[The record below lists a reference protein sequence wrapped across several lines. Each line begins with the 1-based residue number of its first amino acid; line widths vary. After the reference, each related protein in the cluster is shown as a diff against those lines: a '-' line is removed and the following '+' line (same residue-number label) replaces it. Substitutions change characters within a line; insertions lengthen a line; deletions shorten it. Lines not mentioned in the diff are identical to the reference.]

1 MSEDKPSTPS
11 VESNVG
17 TEAEQPPA
25 ASPDDPVSLQT
36 GMEPWFRVPPALL
49 GPHCPAC
56 CAPLKRHDDKCPK
69 CTRDRLARNQA
80 LTAAFVRQVGAA
92 NEDLTVLDVLPPTLG
107 SRLGQDAR
115 RQAKAMLDSPQG
127 LLTRLRTVIVGPPLS
142 GKSTIARAFFEVAYR
157 VARSGDGDAMAR
169 AERAL
174 ALWATDITD
183 PVGDSDLFRDA
194 RNTPWLL
201 LDNIGLAPDP
211 RERIRAI
218 LDDRA
223 LRGLPTICAVAIP
236 TAEAYTA
243 RWGGNLAPLLFS
255 PPSVLVDLGPKG
267 LVVRK

>member
-1 MSEDKPSTPS
+1 MSEEKPSTPS
-11 VESNVG
+11 VEPKVVC
-17 TEAEQPPA
+17 EPEQQPA
-25 ASPDDPVSLQT
+25 TAPDDPVSLHD

-69 CTRDRLARNQA
+69 CTRDRHARNQA

-92 NEDLTVLDVLPPTLG
+92 NEDLTVLDVLPPTM
-107 SRLGQDAR
+107 SARLGQDAR
-115 RQAKAMLDSPQG
+115 RQAKAMLDSPQA
-127 LLTRLRTVIVGPPLS
+127 LLSRLRTVIVGPPLS

-157 VARSGDGDAMAR
+157 VARSGDRAAMAR

-174 ALWATDITD
+174 AIWATDITD
-183 PVGDSDLFRDA
+183 PIGDTDLFRDA

-201 LDNIGLAPDP
+201 LDNVGLAPDP

-218 LDDRA
+218 LDERA

-236 TAEAYTA
+236 TVEAYTA
-243 RWGGNLAPLLFS
+243 RWGGQLGPLLFS
-255 PPSVLVDLGPKG
+255 PPSVVVDLGSKG